1 MVIYPFKCHKCDVQ
15 IELEYPCIQDKVE
28 APVCPNC
35 RNPMKRIYTPP
46 AIRFVGSGF
55 HVNDYPKK

>member
-1 MVIYPFKCHKCDVQ
+1 
-15 IELEYPCIQDKVE
+15 
-28 APVCPNC
+28 
-35 RNPMKRIYTPP
+35 MKRIYTPV